1 MPAALHRIS
10 NWRTAV
16 SDRTMRLRLSKEE
29 AAMPETLSEREGSSP
44 DAIPR
49 EALETSCR
57 GALGEPVR
65 IPVSEDE
72 LESLREDMLTPPDE
86 EVLRRRAH
94 LMTYERWTDAESD
107 GA

>member
-1 MPAALHRIS
+1 M
-10 NWRTAV
+10 
-16 SDRTMRLRLSKEE
+16 SDRTIRLRLSKEE
-29 AAMPETLSEREGSSP
+29 AAMPETLSEREGRSP
-44 DAIPR
+44 DAILCDAQR
-49 EALETSCR
+49 KACR

-86 EVLRRRAH
+86 EVLKRRAH